1 MTPTHQGVPAG
12 TVVESTISLKT
23 LGAVLAERWRKA
35 RPMPVHLGS
44 PSIWF
49 HNGQPA

>member
-1 MTPTHQGVPAG
+1 MTPTHQGIPAG
-12 TVVESTISLKT
+12 TVVESTLSLKT
-23 LGAVLAERWRKA
+23 LGAVLAERFRKV
-35 RPMPVHLGS
+35 RPLTVQLGS